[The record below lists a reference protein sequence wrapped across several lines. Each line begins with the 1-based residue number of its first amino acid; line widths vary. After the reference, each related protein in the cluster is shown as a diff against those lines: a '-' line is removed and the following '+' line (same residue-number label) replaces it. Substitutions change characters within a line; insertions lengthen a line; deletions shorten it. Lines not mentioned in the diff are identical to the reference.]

1 MKKLLGIVVLGLLL
15 SGNANAVWIKGTG
28 PFLKFSSHEVL
39 VDYYSEYELDGLC
52 DYWSRSKDWSKF
64 GREKNRKAIK
74 EVLEKQG
81 HDKFICMK
89 LESP

>member
-1 MKKLLGIVVLGLLL
+1 MKKVILILAMGLLL
-15 SGNANAVWIKGTG
+15 SSNANAVWIKGTG
-28 PFLKFSSHEVL
+28 PFLKWSSHEVL

-52 DYWSRSKDWSKF
+52 DYWSKSKDWSKF

>member
-1 MKKLLGIVVLGLLL
+1 MKKAILIFVFGLLL
-15 SGNANAVWIKGTG
+15 SGNANAAFIKGTA
-28 PFLKFSSHEVL
+28 PFLKWSSHKVL

-52 DYWSRSKDWSKF
+52 DYWSMSKDWYAMPKN
-64 GREKNRKAIK
+64 KNRNAIK

-89 LESP
+89 LANP